1 MSSMDGGAGGGD
13 VESDLPSRRREC
25 EVLFVGGAGLLN
37 GRDERCS
44 RAEPVCSGSVFTR
57 LAGRGFAAAAL
68 GVDDLFVL
76 AEGAHGSLRAIT
88 DHSGRQLVF
97 RVLAE
102 WSVAA
107 RCKHGQ

>member
-37 GRDERCS
+37 GGDERCS
-44 RAEPVCSGSVFTR
+44 RSESVCFGSVFTR

-76 AEGAHGSLRAIT
+76 AEAAHGSLRAIR
-88 DHSGRQLVF
+88 DHSGR
-97 RVLAE
+97 
-102 WSVAA
+102 
-107 RCKHGQ
+107 